1 MYIYIFITYILHSQL
16 LAGRESLLEMYS
28 DDIAELL
35 GFVRGTM
42 MEFPWNFEVP
52 ISGQNHCAS
61 KLNGLIL
68 G

>member
-1 MYIYIFITYILHSQL
+1 
-16 LAGRESLLEMYS
+16 MYS